1 MKNKIVKSIALGL
14 VSIIGAISL
23 SACDLSDYIYT
34 ESSSGEDSSVSSGED
49 SSVSSGVS
57 SEEAGQV
64 TEQQWDAGITKLL
77 ELDYVVQDL
86 TLESLAGS
94 GFQRW
99 HRVINNNTYYEEASV
114 SGSEH
119 TLINCITE
127 KDGVFYRYEDNWEV
141 SDYEEYMLFVDAY
154 YQEYQIVYSELVGGF
169 AKCVYNHETK
179 SYECVIDIEV
189 AGKHVSMETSVQFVG
204 EDCKK
209 LQLNY
214 TVESIKCASTLTF
227 EKQTITIPKED
238 ELNALIAQNG

>member
-34 ESSSGEDSSVSSGED
+34 ESSSGEDSSVSSG
-49 SSVSSGVS
+49 VS

-77 ELDYVVQDL
+77 ELDYLVQDFI
-86 TLESLAGS
+86 LENDS

-99 HRVINNNTYYEEASV
+99 YRVLNNNTFYEEISASGV
-114 SGSEH
+114 EGS
-119 TLINCITE
+119 LITCITE
-127 KDGVFYRYEDNWEV
+127 KDGVFYRYVNNWETF
-141 SDYEEYMLFVDAY
+141 DYEDYTWFVDECY
-154 YQEYQIVYSELVGGF
+154 REFQMVYSELVGGF
-169 AKCVYNHETK
+169 AKSVYNPETK
-179 SYECVIDIEV
+179 SYECVIDIE
-189 AGKHVSMETSVQFVG
+189 GEPGEYVSMETSVQFIG

-209 LQLNY
+209 LQIHY
-214 TVESIKCASTLTF
+214 GVEDFTCTVTLTF

>member
-34 ESSSGEDSSVSSGED
+34 ESSSGEDSSVSSG
-49 SSVSSGVS
+49 VS

-77 ELDYVVQDL
+77 ELDYFVQD
-86 TLESLAGS
+86 TIQEDLAGS
-94 GFQRW
+94 GFGRL
-99 HRVINNNTYYEEASV
+99 HRVINNNTFYEEV
-114 SGSEH
+114 SGSGIESPQI
-119 TLINCITE
+119 TCVTE
-127 KDGVFYRYEDNWEV
+127 KGGVFYRYVNNWETFNYE
-141 SDYEEYMLFVDAY
+141 DYTWFVDAY
-154 YQEYQIVYSELVGGF
+154 YQEIQMMCSELVGSF
-169 AKCVYNHETK
+169 AKSVYNQETK
-179 SYECVIDIEV
+179 SYECVIGLEV
-189 AGKHVSMETSVQFVG
+189 VSGTYLNMETLVQFTG

-209 LQLNY
+209 VEMRYIVEGLKY
-214 TVESIKCASTLTF
+214 TVTLTI